1 MAPHLLGEDE
11 VKRAVRSYLK
21 SLGYTQVRIKWGR
34 AHGPDVRAKGPAGS
48 LVLEAKGDASSQ
60 QHKTNNFVYALGQL
74 VQRMDDRVVG
84 YGLALP
90 DNSVYRALVRRLPD
104 LARRRLRLKVLFVA
118 RAGAGYAVTDA

>member
-1 MAPHLLGEDE
+1 GFRPQPVVLPLQRRLPVCSLVRAGGRGMAPHLLGEDE

-74 VQRMDDRVVG
+74 VQRMDDCVVG
-84 YGLALP
+84 Y
-90 DNSVYRALVRRLPD
+90 
-104 LARRRLRLKVLFVA
+104 
-118 RAGAGYAVTDA
+118 